1 MTVEIISL
9 ERPLSI
15 EKTVDLICQTT
26 GSRPPAIVTWWK
38 GPNRMYQA
46 TEEVS
51 SHENLTQS
59 NLHYR
64 PTPNDNGEVLTCR
77 ADHSILP
84 NSAIEDS
91 WTLDIYCKLPTM
103 NH

>member
-38 GPNRMYQA
+38 GPNRMYQV

-64 PTPNDNGEVLTCR
+64 PRPMIRERFLLAELTIQFYPTPRLKIHGL
-77 ADHSILP
+77 
-84 NSAIEDS
+84 
-91 WTLDIYCKLPTM
+91 
-103 NH
+103 